1 VHESGLNALTLRP
14 LTLVCPLPQ
23 SLGHAAD
30 VTKNCRRKFLVQRSC
45 EPVHGALV
53 ASPYYSFAFW
63 IAALR
68 RRFDHGYCRSHRLR
82 PHLAVRS
89 YDRRIMLAYLVL
101 ALLAIAALHFAF
113 NGPGFA
119 EADFATAMVLP

>member
-1 VHESGLNALTLRP
+1 MNI
-14 LTLVCPLPQ
+14 
-23 SLGHAAD
+23 AD
-30 VTKNCRRKFLVQRSC
+30 RT
-45 EPVHGALV
+45 A
-53 ASPYYSFAFW
+53 
-63 IAALR
+63 
-68 RRFDHGYCRSHRLR
+68 LR

-119 EADFATAMVLP
+119 EADLATATVLP